1 MTAWNEDRI
10 GGEREQ
16 DMRYRVVLLA
26 ALFVLLGAWAG
37 LAVGPFSGSWEVEI
51 GLSPQQTQVFSA
63 FSSTLDV
70 RFSVAFLTLSATSDF
85 IESGWIWQ
93 ELGLKVDP
101 GIVSF
106 EGVVLFE
113 PQSGSFVYA
122 QSILAFDFCPVT
134 LRFYGAMVGAPDPA
148 DLQYGGVLDVYVDL
162 GGGMVT
168 LESATLFGADLS
180 GIIFTQTSSDGWSPL
195 LTKTY
200 LADPAIGGDPCCFS
214 GEVVTFTAELFNCVT
229 LESTTTLTL
238 AGFDSQEF
246 EVSFLHILGGPVN
259 VTLDYVF
266 SLQSASHTF
275 TPSLESDFGCV
286 KVYTDL
292 LGTGATI
299 TGITITGLAVE
310 VTLAGTTFRSIS
322 NLDPTVHVIT
332 TPEYGSLVELE
343 SEAIESGHLY
353 YPAEYWEVV
362 SLLSETPVGGTTFC
376 FSADTFFGTTTGL
389 LFDWAM
395 SEMGVGITIAGF
407 FTVRTGIVVDTTGFV
422 EWSIALAIDW

>member
-1 MTAWNEDRI
+1 
-10 GGEREQ
+10 
-16 DMRYRVVLLA
+16 MRYRVVLLA
-26 ALFVLLGAWAG
+26 ALFLSLAAGAC
-37 LAVGPFSGSWEVEI
+37 LAAGPFSGSWEVEI
-51 GLSPQQTQVFSA
+51 GLSPQQTQVFSSFA
-63 FSSTLDV
+63 STLDV
-70 RFSVAFLTLSATSDF
+70 RFSVAFLGLSATSDF

-93 ELGLKVDP
+93 ELGLKIDP
-101 GIVSF
+101 GIVCF
-106 EGVVLFE
+106 DGVTLFE

-122 QSILAFDFCPVT
+122 QAILAFEFAPVT

-148 DLQYGGVLDVYVDL
+148 DVQYGGVFDVYVDL

-180 GIIFTQTSSDGWSPL
+180 GITFTQTSSDGWSPL
-195 LTKTY
+195 LSKTY
-200 LADPAIGGDPCCFS
+200 LTDPTIGGDPCCFA
-214 GEVVTFTAELFNCVT
+214 GEVITFTADLFSCVT
-229 LESTTTLTL
+229 LESTTTFTL
-238 AGFDSQEF
+238 AGFDSQQF
-246 EVSFLHILGGPVN
+246 EVSFLHLLGGPVN

-299 TGITITGLAVE
+299 TGITITGLVIE

-322 NLDPTVHVIT
+322 NLDPTLYVIT
-332 TPEYGSLVELE
+332 TPEYGSLVELL

-376 FSADTFFGTTTGL
+376 FSVDTFFGTTTGL

-395 SEMGVGITIAGF
+395 SEMGVGITIADF
-407 FTVRTGIVVDTTGFV
+407 FTVRTGIVVDMTGFT
-422 EWSIALAIDW
+422 EWSIALAMDW